1 MNTFI
6 LNYWFY
12 VKCQMFSDYTNLFP
26 AIDYEKNDQNNDKIF
41 CTAKK
46 MKNLSYSE
54 IGIENLKN
62 LQYYTF
68 YKKH

>member
-1 MNTFI
+1 
-6 LNYWFY
+6 
-12 VKCQMFSDYTNLFP
+12 MFSDYTNLFP
-26 AIDYEKNDQNNDKIF
+26 AIDYEKNGQNNDKIF